1 MAETSDAHKDKTVK
15 LLNSL
20 FDQDPAKKEAILLI
34 QNNSACDLILRLQ
47 SKNGFYNVA
56 VPSKGE
62 NTLLVNKGVYELV
75 SNVCDVKYVS
85 NKEIIK
91 DQLLILNNPVRTV
104 NGTKKIILK
113 IGCK

>member
-1 MAETSDAHKDKTVK
+1 MAARPIIADIPSSFSARPNSAEAEEFKKLMAETSDAHKDKTVK

-56 VPSKGE
+56 VPSK
-62 NTLLVNKGVYELV
+62 
-75 SNVCDVKYVS
+75 
-85 NKEIIK
+85 
-91 DQLLILNNPVRTV
+91 
-104 NGTKKIILK
+104 
-113 IGCK
+113 